1 MTKFYGVPNAEGTL
15 ALKSYT
21 ESDERYD
28 RIPLSAIELSPEP
41 FNAYITAV
49 NYYRGRSS
57 AGYGVVVEGHPIG
70 EPIAAKMSLD
80 RFLKL
85 LENGFVEAI
94 NGRLYF
100 RACVKFVKKGGAV
113 FVEVVE

>member
-28 RIPLSAIELSPEP
+28 RIPLSAIELSQEP
-41 FNAYITAV
+41 FIGFVRAV
-49 NYYRGRSS
+49 NWYRGRSS
-57 AGYGVVVEGHPIG
+57 AGYGVVVTGHPSG
-70 EPIAAKMSLD
+70 EISASMSLD
-80 RFLKL
+80 HFLKL
-85 LENGFVEAI
+85 IDNSFIRVIDDELH
-94 NGRLYF
+94 F
-100 RACVKFVKKGGAV
+100 RAYVKFVKKGGAV

>member
-1 MTKFYGVPNAEGTL
+1 MTKFYGVPDANGTL

-28 RIPLSAIELSPEP
+28 RIPLSAVELSPEP
-41 FNAYITAV
+41 FIGFIRAV
-49 NYYRGRSS
+49 NWYRGRSS
-57 AGYGVVVEGHPIG
+57 AGYRVIVKGHRSG
-70 EPIAAKMSLD
+70 EISAAMSLD

-85 LENGFVEAI
+85 IDDSFIRVIEDD
-94 NGRLYF
+94 RWF
-100 RACVKFVKKGGAV
+100 RARVKFVKKGGAV

>member
-28 RIPLSAIELSPEP
+28 RIPLSAEELSPEP
-41 FNAYITAV
+41 FTAYIKAV
-49 NYYRGRSS
+49 DWYRGRSS
-57 AGYGVVVEGHPIG
+57 AGYKVEVEHPDGTILS
-70 EPIAAKMSLD
+70 ADMSLD

-85 LENGFVEAI
+85 LNKAEVMTVGDD
-94 NGRLYF
+94 LYF
-100 RACVKFVKKGGAV
+100 YDRLKFVKKGGAV